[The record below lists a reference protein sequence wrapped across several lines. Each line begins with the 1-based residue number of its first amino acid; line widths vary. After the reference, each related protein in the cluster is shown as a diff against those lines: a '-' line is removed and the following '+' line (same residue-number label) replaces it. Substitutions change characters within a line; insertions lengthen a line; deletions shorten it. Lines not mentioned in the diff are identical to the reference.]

1 MRYKNIEKN
10 QIKIHV
16 MKL

>member
-16 MKL
+16 MRL